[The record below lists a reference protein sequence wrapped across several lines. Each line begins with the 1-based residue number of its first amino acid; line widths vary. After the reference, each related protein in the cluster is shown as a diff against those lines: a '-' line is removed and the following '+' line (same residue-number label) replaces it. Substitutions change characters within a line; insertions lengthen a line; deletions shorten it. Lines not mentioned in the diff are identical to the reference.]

1 MLYYFKKWC
10 TIVIKD
16 GCKSAAAL
24 IWRKEDCMKVYES
37 KFGDNNIYEE
47 VLNNFKK
54 LVCF

>member
-16 GCKSAAAL
+16 GCKSVAAL

-37 KFGDNNIYEE
+37 KFGDNNICEE